1 MIRVLFDG
9 ASARV
14 VLEPS
19 HASWLAGQLRRGAPN
34 RPPSAGTAAKIDAA
48 VKANAPTIAF
58 DTDERAALLAVLA
71 TKPDE
76 LSGELLLLYRE
87 LRDKAAR
94 DPL

>member
-19 HASWLAGQLRRGAPN
+19 HVSWLAGQLRRGAPN
-34 RPPSAGTAAKIDAA
+34 HPAWGSAAAKIDAA

-87 LRDKAAR
+87 LKDKAAR